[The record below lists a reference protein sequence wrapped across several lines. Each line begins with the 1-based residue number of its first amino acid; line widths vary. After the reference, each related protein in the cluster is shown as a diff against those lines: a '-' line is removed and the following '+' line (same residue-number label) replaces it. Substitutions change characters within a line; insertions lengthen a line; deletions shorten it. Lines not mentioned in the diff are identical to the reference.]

1 MRVIIIE
8 DASEAIVKLILGS
21 AKSLLSYKQEV
32 RPVKELTDASEHTEV
47 AQHTFALTSEEVNE
61 LENKIQLELGQPKP
75 KLHDVYEN
83 SMDLV
88 SYYKENYNEV
98 ALPLSVAKRVISCII
113 AEAML
118 HNIANNINDIIYPST
133 LITYFNKVG
142 LVKSCF
148 AFKQLPIYD
157 ILYVC
162 SNTSIKVD
170 KTKRGWPSYI
180 EDYNNESLV
189 QELQGY
195 LDNVY
200 NQKTLSKVKKNV

>member
-32 RPVKELTDASEHTEV
+32 RPVKELTDATGHTEV

-75 KLHDVYEN
+75 KLHDVYED

-88 SYYKENYNEV
+88 SYYKQNYNEV
-98 ALPLSVAKRVISCII
+98 VLPISLAKRVISCVV

-118 HNIANNINDIIYPST
+118 HNIANNINDIIYPGT

-142 LVKSCF
+142 LIKYSIS
-148 AFKQLPIYD
+148 FKDLPIYD
-157 ILYVC
+157 ILYVS
-162 SNTSIKVD
+162 SNDSIKVD
-170 KTKRGWPSYI
+170 KTKRGCPSYI
-180 EDYNNESLV
+180 EDYNDESLV

-195 LDNVY
+195 LDNGC
-200 NQKTLSKVKKNV
+200 NKKTLSKVKKNV